1 MKVSEKSKAIYLI
14 LMIIFLVST
23 GIFWFDYIGL
33 IDMSSLI
40 RKTTGKSEQSVLY
53 ADDDEPSL
61 ILREEFGKEQEKLDE
76 RVADIDRR
84 EASLVQLEKELE
96 KEREKIEEMKK
107 GLEIEKKKFEEEKAK
122 YSGYQKNVVD
132 LAQKIGN
139 MPPEDSVAI
148 MVNWED
154 PLIIDVLRQMDSDAL
169 DAGRQSITS
178 YLISLMPREKAS
190 RLMYLMTQL

>member
-33 IDMSSLI
+33 IDMNSTF
-40 RKTTGKSEQSVLY
+40 RKLTHKTEESVLY

-61 ILREEFGKEQEKLDE
+61 ILREEFGKDQEKLEE
-76 RVADIDRR
+76 RIATIDRR
-84 EASLVQLEKELE
+84 EAALIQMEKELE

-107 GLEIEKKKFEEEKAK
+107 GLEIEKKKFDEEKNQ
-122 YSGYQKNVVD
+122 YSGYRKNVED
-132 LAQKIGN
+132 LAMKIGN

-154 PLIIDVLRQMDSDAL
+154 PLIIDVLRQMDANAI

-178 YLISLMPREKAS
+178 YLISQMPREKAS